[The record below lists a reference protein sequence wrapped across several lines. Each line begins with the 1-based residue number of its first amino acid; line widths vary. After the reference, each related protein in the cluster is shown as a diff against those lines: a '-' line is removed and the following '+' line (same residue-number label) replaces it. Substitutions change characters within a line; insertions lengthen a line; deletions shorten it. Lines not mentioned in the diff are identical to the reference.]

1 MFYIQGD
8 FNFEDPTWK
17 TISFSAKDL
26 ISRLLSVEPYKRPT
40 ASDLLKHPWVIGDSA
55 KEELMDSEVV
65 TKLQRFNAR
74 RKLRAAAIASVLSS
88 KVALRTKKLKS
99 LLGSNDLTTEE
110 IENLRLHF
118 KRICAN
124 GETATLL
131 EFEEVLKALKMDS
144 LIPLASRVFD
154 LFDNNHDGNVDMREI
169 LCGLSSLR
177 NSRGEEALRLCF
189 QVRS

>member
-1 MFYIQGD
+1 
-8 FNFEDPTWK
+8 
-17 TISFSAKDL
+17 
-26 ISRLLSVEPYKRPT
+26 
-40 ASDLLKHPWVIGDSA
+40 
-55 KEELMDSEVV
+55 MDSEVV

-144 LIPLASRVFD
+144 LIPLASRALPEDCLPADITEPGKLDEIFD
-154 LFDNNHDGNVDMREI
+154 QMDANSDGKVTFEEFEAAMHRNSSLQDVV
-169 LCGLSSLR
+169 LSSLR
-177 NSRGEEALRLCF
+177 P
-189 QVRS
+189 V